1 MAMTVNTNIA
11 SLTVQKNLNRAS
23 DSLSLSMAR
32 LSSGL
37 RINSAKDDAAG
48 MQIAARME
56 SQVRGQSI
64 AIRNANNA
72 ISMANTAEGALK
84 EVSDIIQHMRG
95 LALQA
100 RNDNYGSEQ
109 RLSLNQEFVQKS
121 DELTRIAG
129 YTNLGGK
136 NLLDGTAGIME
147 FQVGANVGEVNRVS
161 VTLDKKFD
169 ASSLGVASDMA
180 ALSGATNAD
189 AHINID
195 SALTALDAAL
205 TQINATRAE
214 LGAVINRLT
223 STISNL
229 QNMNENAGA
238 ALGRIQDVDFAAET
252 AEMTKQQTLQQASTS
267 VLAQANQLPAA
278 ILKLLQ

>member
-23 DSLSLSMAR
+23 DALSLSMAR

-48 MQIAARME
+48 MQIAARMD

-136 NLLDGTAGIME
+136 NLLDGTAGIMG

-169 ASSLGVASDMA
+169 ASSLGVASDIA

-189 AHINID
+189 AHTNID

-205 TQINATRAE
+205 TQVNATRAE
-214 LGAVINRLT
+214 LGAVTNRLT

-252 AEMTKQQTLQQASTS
+252 AEMTKQQTLQQASTA

-278 ILKLLQ
+278 VLKLLQ

>member
-11 SLTVQKNLNRAS
+11 SLTVQKNLNRSS
-23 DSLSLSMAR
+23 DALSISMSR

-56 SQVRGQSI
+56 SQVRGQGI

-72 ISMANTAEGALK
+72 ISMANTAEGALR
-84 EVSDIIQHMRG
+84 EISEIVQHMRG

-109 RLSLNQEFVQKS
+109 RLSLNQEFAQKS
-121 DELTRIAG
+121 DELTRITG

-136 NLLDGTAGIME
+136 KLLDGTAGIME
-147 FQVGANVGEVNRVS
+147 FQVGAEVGEVNRVS

-169 ASSLGVASDMA
+169 AVSLGVASTVA
-180 ALSGATNAD
+180 GLSGATNAE
-189 AHINID
+189 AHTNID
-195 SALTALDAAL
+195 NALTALDAAL

-214 LGAVINRLT
+214 LGAVTNRLS

-252 AEMTKQQTLQQASTS
+252 AELTKQQTLQQASTA

-278 ILKLLQ
+278 VLKLLQ